1 MQLTLHKAQQH
12 RAPGTAHAPAWF
24 SALSQAGRSQW
35 HLAHPQLGSDLL
47 ETGQLALAQPT
58 APSRVFLIA
67 PPCPKALQDRQARRP
82 LGAPAHSTR
91 SRYCH
96 CRLAA
101 LTVESQTLPDARR
114 QGGVSLTL
122 ELKCR

>member
-58 APSRVFLIA
+58 APSRVFSSPPLA
-67 PPCPKALQDRQARRP
+67 PKPYRTGR
-82 LGAPAHSTR
+82 LGGPSERLLTAPA
-91 SRYCH
+91 
-96 CRLAA
+96 AG
-101 LTVESQTLPDARR
+101 TVTAGLQL
-114 QGGVSLTL
+114 
-122 ELKCR
+122 